1 MSPRAPFIRL
11 GHRLSLWYATIFAV
25 SVAVLFGVAYLLLS
39 QALAEKDAEI
49 LASRLKEYG
58 TLYQAGGVRALQA
71 AVEREKGSSGGTPL
85 FLRLL
90 GRGNVVSFASV
101 PDAWVE
107 IRGYERDWM
116 GFTRPVEVVRIPKGA
131 EEEIAIASAMQPDGT
146 LLQVGRVTNNR
157 ETVLAPFRKSFLVAG
172 AGMVVASLAVGSFL
186 ADRALRPVREMAK
199 TARRIIATGDLDARV
214 PVRGKED
221 DLEALAGLF
230 NSVLERNAGLIRAM
244 RESLDNA
251 AHDLRTPLPRMRGA
265 AEIALLGAD
274 PAAAREALADC
285 VEESER
291 VLQLL
296 NALLDVTE
304 AEAGLMRLQR
314 RPTDIARMATE
325 LADAYTMTAEEKAI
339 ALRVEASEPVVTEVD
354 PVRLR
359 QVVANLLD
367 NAIKYTPQ
375 GGRVCVEVRKDG
387 NVPVVQV
394 RDSGPGVPVEEQAK
408 VWTRLYRGDRSR
420 GQRGLGLG
428 LSVVKAVVEA
438 HGGSVSVSDIPGGGA
453 LFEVRL
459 PAGRP
464 GVAAPITA

>member
-1 MSPRAPFIRL
+1 MDAGSPLRSVRL
-11 GHRLSLWYATIFAV
+11 GHRLGLWYAAIFAA
-25 SVAVLFGVAYLLLS
+25 SVVVLFGVSYLLL
-39 QALAEKDAEI
+39 ARAIAAKDAEI

-58 TLYQAGGVRALQA
+58 TLYQAGGLRALQR
-71 AVEREKGSSGGTPL
+71 AVDAEKGNAGGTPL
-85 FLRLL
+85 FVRLL
-90 GRGNVVSFASV
+90 ARGNVATFASV

-107 IRGYERDWM
+107 LRGYERDWL
-116 GFTRPVEVVRIPKGA
+116 GNARPVEVVRIPRSA
-131 EEEIAIASAMQPDGT
+131 EQEFAIASAPQPDGT

-157 ETVLAPFRKSFLVAG
+157 EAVLGPFRKSFLVAG
-172 AGMVVASLAVGSFL
+172 SVTVVVSLAAGAFL
-186 ADRALRPVREMAK
+186 ADRALRPVREMAE

-214 PVRGKED
+214 PVRGQED

-251 AHDLRTPLPRMRGA
+251 AHDLRTPLTRMRGA
-265 AEIALLGAD
+265 AEIALLGGD
-274 PAAAREALADC
+274 PAASREALADC

-304 AEAGLMRLQR
+304 AEAGLMRLER
-314 RPTDIARMATE
+314 RPTDLSRMAVE
-325 LADAYTMTAEEKAI
+325 LADAYTMTAEEK
-339 ALRVEASEPVVTEVD
+339 PVSLATQVPSAVLAEVD
-354 PVRLR
+354 PVRVR
-359 QVVANLLD
+359 QAVANLLD
-367 NAIKYTPQ
+367 NAIKYTPP
-375 GGRVCVEVRKDG
+375 GGKVAVEVAEDRG
-387 NVPVVQV
+387 TAVVRV
-394 RDSGPGVPVEEQAK
+394 RDNGPGVPEEERSK

-438 HGGSVSVSDIPGGGA
+438 HGGTVSVAPNPGGGA

-459 PAGRP
+459 PLRSPAS
-464 GVAAPITA
+464 V